1 MPLEITEPTRLYTV
15 NEASQVFGVSRVT
28 LWKAIDRGKLP
39 VLRYAKWVF
48 IKEPDFLRW
57 FANEYRADKVTR
69 RGKRSKSRRQRK

>member
-1 MPLEITEPTRLYTV
+1 MPLEITEPVRLYTV

-48 IKEPDFLRW
+48 IKEPDFHRW

-69 RGKRSKSRRQRK
+69 KGKQSKRRK